1 MKLIETPLKDA
12 YIIEPKVFEDK
23 RGYFFESFN
32 QNTNSELSL
41 PDYNWVQ
48 ENESK
53 STKGVLRGLH
63 FQKGDAAQAKLVRVI
78 SGEVF
83 DVAVDLRK
91 DSPSFGQWYGTYLN
105 ESNKKQMLIPRG
117 FAHGFLVTS
126 DTAIFSYKCDNYYAP
141 TEDSGIFYN
150 DTELN
155 IEWPIINCDL
165 QLSEKDSMLNS
176 FKKAYT
182 F

>member
-63 FQKGDAAQAKLVRVI
+63 FQKA
-78 SGEVF
+78 
-83 DVAVDLRK
+83 
-91 DSPSFGQWYGTYLN
+91 
-105 ESNKKQMLIPRG
+105 MLHKP
-117 FAHGFLVTS
+117 
-126 DTAIFSYKCDNYYAP
+126 N
-141 TEDSGIFYN
+141 
-150 DTELN
+150 
-155 IEWPIINCDL
+155 W
-165 QLSEKDSMLNS
+165 SE
-176 FKKAYT
+176 
-182 F
+182 